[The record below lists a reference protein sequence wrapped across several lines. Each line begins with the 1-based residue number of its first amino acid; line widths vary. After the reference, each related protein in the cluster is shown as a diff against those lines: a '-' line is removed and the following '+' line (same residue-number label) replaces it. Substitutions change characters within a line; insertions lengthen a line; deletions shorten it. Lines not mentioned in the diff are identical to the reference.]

1 MSPGRHIPALD
12 GIRGFAAL
20 LVVFCHFRTFGYPEL
35 LHPRA
40 GDYGVLLFFTLSG
53 FLMGHL
59 YLPRTPDR
67 DALASYAAARIA
79 RIVPLYACVS
89 LLSFLIYRFVYADFI
104 YPIGLIEL
112 VRQGTFTST
121 VSVFW
126 SIGPEFQF
134 YFLFPAIWAATYAK
148 QPLRGWLYVLIGLIV
163 AGCYAA
169 SPWLPGI
176 FALAKMHIFMTGIL
190 CAVLV
195 RQIPE
200 DRMTRLFPPLLLF
213 TAAFIWVLIAPPASV
228 SAWVFPPVTND
239 PKHIIYYADPLKI
252 VACALVILGTAIR
265 HPFNDMLWGNPL
277 MRRLGA
283 YSFSLYLLHMPIL
296 QLVRLAGPAWG
307 ISMPMQIL
315 IATILSLAVAGLSNE
330 MFERPVGN
338 WVRRKLT
345 DALNGHAAT
354 RPLPLAAESPSS

>member
-1 MSPGRHIPALD
+1 MSHGRHIPALD

-20 LVVFCHFRTFGYPEL
+20 LVVFCHFRSFGFPEL

-59 YLPRTPDR
+59 YFPRTPDR

-89 LLSFLIYRFVYADFI
+89 VLSFLIYRFIYADFI

-134 YFLFPAIWAATYAK
+134 YFLFPAIWVATYTK
-148 QPLRGWLYVLIGLIV
+148 QPLRGWLYVTIGLIM
-163 AGCYAA
+163 AACYVA

-195 RQIPE
+195 RQIPQ
-200 DRMTRLFPPLLLF
+200 DRMARLFPPLLLF
-213 TAAFIWVLIAPPASV
+213 TAALIWVLIAPPASV
-228 SAWVFPPVTND
+228 QAWIFPPVTDD
-239 PKHIIYYADPLKI
+239 PKHIIYYADPWKI
-252 VACALVILGTAIR
+252 AACAAVILGAAIH
-265 HPFNDMLWGNPL
+265 HPLNDMLWGNAL

-296 QLVRLAGPAWG
+296 QLVRLAGAAWG

-315 IATILSLAVAGLSNE
+315 AATILSLAVAGLSHE
-330 MFERPVGN
+330 LFERPVGN

-345 DALNGHAAT
+345 AFLRKSDPEPPLQRALEG
-354 RPLPLAAESPSS
+354 

>member
-1 MSPGRHIPALD
+1 MSHDRHIPALD

-20 LVVFCHFRTFGYPEL
+20 LVVFCHFRSFGFPEL

-59 YLPRTPDR
+59 YFPRTPDR
-67 DALASYAAARIA
+67 DTLASYAAARIA

-89 LLSFLIYRFVYADFI
+89 LLSFLIYRFIYADFI

-134 YFLFPAIWAATYAK
+134 YFLFPAIWAATYTK
-148 QPLRGWLYVLIGLIV
+148 QPLRGWLYATIGLIM
-163 AGCYAA
+163 AACYAA

-213 TAAFIWVLIAPPASV
+213 TTAFIWGIIAPPASV
-228 SAWVFPPVTND
+228 GAWIFPPVTND

-265 HPFNDMLWGNPL
+265 HPLNDMLWGNPL
-277 MRRLGA
+277 MRRLGT

-315 IATILSLAVAGLSNE
+315 SATILSLAVAGLSHE
-330 MFERPVGN
+330 LFERPVGN
-338 WVRRKLT
+338 LVRRKLT
-345 DALNGHAAT
+345 NFLRRSDPGQPLQRALEG
-354 RPLPLAAESPSS
+354 PSS

>member
-104 YPIGLIEL
+104 YPIGLTEL

-134 YFLFPAIWAATYAK
+134 YFLFPAIWAATHAK
-148 QPLRGWLYVLIGLIV
+148 QPLRGWLYLAIGVII
-163 AGCYAA
+163 AICYVT

-176 FALAKMHIFMTGIL
+176 FALAKMHIFMTGII

-195 RQIPE
+195 RKVPE
-200 DRMTRLFPPLLLF
+200 ARMVRLFAPLLLF
-213 TAAFIWVLIAPPASV
+213 TGLFFWMLIAPPL
-228 SAWVFPPVTND
+228 SARAWIFPPVTDD

-252 VACALVILGTAIR
+252 AACALVIIGATIR
-265 HPFNDMLWGNPL
+265 HPLNNILWGNKV

-283 YSFSLYLLHMPIL
+283 YSFSLYLLHMPVL
-296 QLVRLAGPAWG
+296 QLVRLAGARLHLN
-307 ISMPMQIL
+307 MPEQIL
-315 IATILSLAVAGLSNE
+315 CAIILSLAVAGLSHE
-330 MFERPVGN
+330 LFERPVGN
-338 WVRRKLT
+338 WSRRKLS
-345 DALNGHAAT
+345 DVFNG
-354 RPLPLAAESPSS
+354 RNRRQLMPQAAESRSS